1 MKFFIANILLVCCLF
16 FTNAGYSQ
24 LPQCCRTKK
33 VKIKKGKKK
42 RKGTLRGVKG
52 HDDKKAL
59 RNKVKQTKKEA
70 KARKNEKKQAAK
82 EEKEL
87 AKQKEKEL
95 SRGEEG
101 AEIPSKEESII
112 EDGLKDLEGIEGIE
126 NIDVKE

>member
-1 MKFFIANILLVCCLF
+1 MVCCLF

-59 RNKVKQTKKEA
+59 KNKVKQTKKEA

-87 AKQKEKEL
+87 AKQKAKE
-95 SRGEEG
+95 EEILDT
-101 AEIPSKEESII
+101 ESKEEAII
-112 EDGLKDLEGIEGIE
+112 EDSLKQLEEEIKSEE
-126 NIDVKE
+126 